1 MAVYRNDEKR
11 FKRDFDYLV
20 KAARENNALSDRYAY
35 IAKRLLM
42 SKKIKLPKE
51 EKFLICRNCNRLLI
65 PGVNCRVRLKQGF
78 LTYKCLNCESV
89 RKVKYDKRI
98 RRKSNRIGE

>member
-11 FKRDFDYLV
+11 SKRDFYSLIKMAKENKELSGRYTYV
-20 KAARENNALSDRYAY
+20 ARRILT
-35 IAKRLLM
+35 

-51 EKFLICRNCNRLLI
+51 EKFLICRSCNKLLA
-65 PGVNCRVRLKQGF
+65 PGINCRVRLKQGF
-78 LTYKCLNCESV
+78 LTYKCLNCGNV

-98 RRKSNRIGE
+98 

>member
-20 KAARENNALSDRYAY
+20 KAARENKELAERCTY
-35 IAKRLLM
+35 IAKRILT
-42 SKKIKLPKE
+42 SKKIKLIGE
-51 EKFLICRNCNRLLI
+51 EKFLICRSCNKLLM

-78 LTYKCLNCESV
+78 LTYKCLNCGNV

-98 RRKSNRIGE
+98 

>member
-11 FKRDFDYLV
+11 FKRDFDYLI
-20 KAARENNALSDRYAY
+20 KAAMENKSLSDRYTY
-35 IAKRLLM
+35 LAKKLLI
-42 SKKIKLPKE
+42 SKKIKLSKE
-51 EKFLICRNCNRLLI
+51 EKFLICRSCNKLLV

-78 LTYKCLNCESV
+78 LTYKCLNCGNV

-98 RRKSNRIGE
+98 

>member
-11 FKRDFDYLV
+11 FRRDFDYLV
-20 KAARENNALSDRYAY
+20 KAARENKDLSERYTY
-35 IAKRLLM
+35 IAKRILT
-42 SKKIKLPKE
+42 SKKIKLPRE
-51 EKFLICRNCNRLLI
+51 EKFLICRSCNKLLI

-78 LTYKCLNCESV
+78 LTYKCLNCGNV

-98 RRKSNRIGE
+98 RRKSDKIGE